1 MDLSSIALQG
11 LDRASAQ
18 LDAAAGAI
26 SGAGAPLQD
35 GAPVD
40 FVSLSQETVALM
52 SAKALFAANIEVLKT
67 VAQTQQSTLNIL
79 A

>member
-11 LDRASAQ
+11 LELASAQ
-18 LDAAAGAI
+18 LDVAASRIA
-26 SGAGAPLQD
+26 GAGAASQD

-40 FVSLSQETVALM
+40 VVSLSQEMVALM
-52 SAKALFAANIEVLKT
+52 SAKTLFAANIDVLRT
-67 VAQTQQSTLNIL
+67 ADQTQQSTLNLL